1 MKKLLVTIAL
11 MGAVAYTYGQ
21 GVVAMGNSSALAS
34 WKSSASATAELVP
47 ATATPSFRYAAFY
60 APDTS
65 TVVPFTGDNWTATV
79 NSLAGWTQLQ
89 QGVNNAATAGRISW
103 TAATPTLPAPYAA
116 GSKVSLFVTAWQDPG
131 TLATW
136 DLAKSAAMTVGSS
149 EYIKVVAGGGFFP
162 TPSIWG
168 ADDAANGLFASTP
181 IVLQTLVPEPTSFAL
196 LGLGAAGL
204 LIFRRRS

>member
-11 MGAVAYTYGQ
+11 LGAVAYTYGQ
-21 GVVAMGNSSALAS
+21 GSVAMGNSSALVS

-47 ATATPSFRYAAFY
+47 ATATPTFRYAAFY
-60 APDTS
+60 NDPGIP
-65 TVVPFTGDNWTATV
+65 VIPFTGDNWAATV
-79 NSLAGWTQLQ
+79 ASLSGWTLLQ
-89 QGVNNAATAGRISW
+89 QGVNNPTTAGRITW
-103 TAATPTLPAPYAA
+103 AAATPVLPAPYAS
-116 GSKVSLFVTAWQDPG
+116 GSRVGIFVTAWADPG

-136 DLAKSAAMTVGSS
+136 DLAKAGANTVGSS
-149 EYIKVVAGGGFFP
+149 EYVRVVAGGGSLP

-168 ADDAANGLFASTP
+168 ADTPASDLFASTP
-181 IVLQTLVPEPTSFAL
+181 IVLQTLIPEPTSFAL